1 MLSKVKGLGIIGLD
15 AFEVEVETDVGS
27 GLPKFEIVGLPDAA
41 VKESRERVRS
51 AIKNSG
57 KRFPSGVVTI
67 NLAPA
72 DIRKEGVYLDL
83 PIAVGIIKASS
94 DVIKNEIDDYVFIG
108 ELSLDGNLR
117 PVNGIMPLLIS
128 ASLSGAKKFII
139 PYGNRKEAEYVGD
152 AEVYACKSLNE
163 VLGHISGAATVERVE
178 SSPYVPAEDKDFC
191 DDLKYVKGQAAAKRA
206 LEVAVSGGHNILLVG
221 SPGAGK
227 TMLARCI
234 PSIMPDMS
242 FAEALETTKI
252 HSIAGAL
259 KDSTGIVSSRPFYTP
274 HHTASN
280 VALIGG
286 GSSAKPGVISL
297 AHNGVLYLDEMPEY
311 PRSTLECLRQPL
323 EDRIVTVSR
332 ARMTVEYPA
341 SFMLVGSM
349 NPCPCGNYGS
359 SNAECR
365 CSASQ
370 IEKYRA
376 RISGPLL
383 DRIDLQIEVDA
394 VSYDDLT
401 VADEAESSAEVRKR
415 VNRTR
420 AIQRERFADEGIR
433 TNSEMKERQ
442 LEKYCKL
449 SPESE
454 SIMRL
459 SFDSLGLSARGR
471 SRILKVARTIA
482 DMNLE
487 ENILPEHILE
497 AIGYRNFSFS
507 KR

>member
-94 DVIKNEIDDYVFIG
+94 DVIKTEIDDYVFIG

-259 KDSTGIVSSRPFYTP
+259 KDGTGIVSSRPFYTP

>member
-1 MLSKVKGLGIIGLD
+1 MLSKVTGLGIIGLD
-15 AFEVEVETDVGS
+15 AFIVDVESDVGS
-27 GLPKFEIVGLPDAA
+27 GLPRLDIVGLPDTS
-41 VKESRERVRS
+41 VKESKERVRS

-57 KRFPSGVVTI
+57 KRFPNGAITI

-72 DIRKEGVYLDL
+72 DVRKEGAYLDL
-83 PIAVGIIKASS
+83 PIAIGIIKAST
-94 DVIKNEIDDYVFIG
+94 DIIKNDISDYAFIG
-108 ELSLDGNLR
+108 ELSLDGNIR
-117 PVNGIMPLLIS
+117 RINGMMPLLIS
-128 ASLSGAKKFII
+128 AAKLGIKKFII
-139 PYGNRKEAEYVGD
+139 PYANKSEAEYIDGL
-152 AEVYACKSLNE
+152 EVYPCKTLNE
-163 VLGHISGAATVERVE
+163 VLGHLTGAYPVEKVTTVSYRAGQGKGGGE
-178 SSPYVPAEDKDFC
+178 
-191 DDLKYVKGQAAAKRA
+191 DLKYVKGQAAAKRA

-221 SPGAGK
+221 APGAGK

-242 FAEALETTKI
+242 FDEALETTKI
-252 HSIAGAL
+252 HSLAGTL
-259 KDSTGIVSSRPFYTP
+259 KENEGIVSARPFYTP

-286 GSSAKPGVISL
+286 GTSAKPGVISL

-311 PRSTLECLRQPL
+311 PRSTLESLRQPL
-323 EDRIVTVSR
+323 EDRVVTVSR

-359 SNAECR
+359 KTAECR
-365 CSASQ
+365 CTSAQ

-376 RISGPLL
+376 KISGPLL
-383 DRIDLQIEVDA
+383 DRIDLQIEVDG
-394 VSYDDLT
+394 VNYDDL
-401 VADEAESSAEVRKR
+401 VADGSEESSLEVRKR

-420 AIQRERFADEGIR
+420 LIQRERFLNDGIR
-433 TNSEMKERQ
+433 TNSEMHERQ

-454 SIMRL
+454 KIMKL
-459 SFDSLGLSARGR
+459 SYESLKLSGRGR

-482 DMNLE
+482 DMELE
-487 ENILPEHILE
+487 ENIQPRHILE
-497 AIGYRNFSFS
+497 AVGYRSFAFSAL
-507 KR
+507 

>member
-1 MLSKVKGLGIIGLD
+1 MLSKVTGLGIIGLD
-15 AFEVEVETDVGS
+15 AFIVDVESDVGS
-27 GLPKFEIVGLPDAA
+27 GLPRLDIVGLPDTS
-41 VKESRERVRS
+41 VKESKERVRS

-57 KRFPSGVVTI
+57 KRFPSGAITI

-72 DIRKEGVYLDL
+72 DVRKEGAYLDL
-83 PIAVGIIKASS
+83 PIAIGIIKAST
-94 DVIKNEIDDYVFIG
+94 DIIKNDISDYAFIG
-108 ELSLDGNLR
+108 ELSLDGNIR
-117 PVNGIMPLLIS
+117 RINGMMPLLIS
-128 ASLSGAKKFII
+128 AAKLGIKKFII
-139 PYGNRKEAEYVGD
+139 PYANKSEAEYIDGL
-152 AEVYACKSLNE
+152 EVYPCKTLNE
-163 VLGHISGAATVERVE
+163 VLGHLTGAYPVEKVTTVSYRAGQGKNGGE
-178 SSPYVPAEDKDFC
+178 
-191 DDLKYVKGQAAAKRA
+191 DLKFVKGQAAAKRA

-221 SPGAGK
+221 APGAGK

-242 FAEALETTKI
+242 FDEALETTKI
-252 HSIAGAL
+252 HSLAGTL
-259 KDSTGIVSSRPFYTP
+259 KENEGIVSARPFYTP

-286 GSSAKPGVISL
+286 GTSAKPGVISL

-311 PRSTLECLRQPL
+311 PRSTLESLRQPL
-323 EDRIVTVSR
+323 EDRVVTVSR

-359 SNAECR
+359 KTAECR
-365 CSASQ
+365 CTSAQ

-376 RISGPLL
+376 KISGPLL
-383 DRIDLQIEVDA
+383 DRIDLQIEVDG
-394 VSYDDLT
+394 VNYDDL
-401 VADEAESSAEVRKR
+401 VADGSEESSLEVRKR

-420 AIQRERFADEGIR
+420 LIQRERFLNDGIR
-433 TNSEMKERQ
+433 TNSEMHERQ

-454 SIMRL
+454 KIMKL
-459 SFDSLGLSARGR
+459 SYESLKLSARGR

-482 DMNLE
+482 DMELE
-487 ENILPEHILE
+487 ENIQPRHILE
-497 AIGYRNFSFS
+497 AVGYRSFAFSAL
-507 KR
+507 

>member
-1 MLSKVKGLGIIGLD
+1 MLSKVTGLGIIGLD
-15 AFEVEVETDVGS
+15 AFIVDVESDVGS
-27 GLPKFEIVGLPDAA
+27 GLPRLDIVGLPDTS
-41 VKESRERVRS
+41 VKESKERVRS

-57 KRFPSGVVTI
+57 KRFPSGAITI

-72 DIRKEGVYLDL
+72 DVRKEGAYLDL
-83 PIAVGIIKASS
+83 PIAIGIIKAST
-94 DVIKNEIDDYVFIG
+94 DIIKNDISDYAFIG
-108 ELSLDGNLR
+108 ELSLDGNIR
-117 PVNGIMPLLIS
+117 RINGMMPLLIS
-128 ASLSGAKKFII
+128 AAKLGIKKFII
-139 PYGNRKEAEYVGD
+139 PYANKSEAEYIDGL
-152 AEVYACKSLNE
+152 EVYPCKTLNE
-163 VLGHISGAATVERVE
+163 VLGHLTGAYPVEKVTTVSYRAGQGKNGGE
-178 SSPYVPAEDKDFC
+178 
-191 DDLKYVKGQAAAKRA
+191 DLKYVKGQAAAKRA

-221 SPGAGK
+221 APGAGK

-242 FAEALETTKI
+242 FDEALETTKI
-252 HSIAGAL
+252 HSLAGTL
-259 KDSTGIVSSRPFYTP
+259 KENEGIVSARPFYTP

-286 GSSAKPGVISL
+286 GTSAKPGVISL

-311 PRSTLECLRQPL
+311 PRSTLESLRQPL
-323 EDRIVTVSR
+323 EDRVVTVSR

-359 SNAECR
+359 KTAECR
-365 CSASQ
+365 CTSAQ

-376 RISGPLL
+376 KISGPLL
-383 DRIDLQIEVDA
+383 DRIDLQIEVDG
-394 VSYDDLT
+394 VNYDDL
-401 VADEAESSAEVRKR
+401 VADGSEESSLEVRKR

-420 AIQRERFADEGIR
+420 LIQRERFLNDGIR
-433 TNSEMKERQ
+433 TNSEMHERQ

-454 SIMRL
+454 KIMKL
-459 SFDSLGLSARGR
+459 SYESLKLSARGR

-482 DMNLE
+482 DMELE
-487 ENILPEHILE
+487 ENIQPRHILE
-497 AIGYRNFSFS
+497 AVGYRSFAFSAL
-507 KR
+507 

>member
-1 MLSKVKGLGIIGLD
+1 MLSKVTGLGIIGLD
-15 AFEVEVETDVGS
+15 AFIVDVESDVGS
-27 GLPKFEIVGLPDAA
+27 GLPRLDIVGLPDTS
-41 VKESRERVRS
+41 VKESKERVRS

-57 KRFPSGVVTI
+57 KRFPNGAITI

-72 DIRKEGVYLDL
+72 DVRKEGAYLDL
-83 PIAVGIIKASS
+83 PIAIGIIKAST
-94 DVIKNEIDDYVFIG
+94 DIIKNDISDYAFIG
-108 ELSLDGNLR
+108 ELSLDGNIR
-117 PVNGIMPLLIS
+117 RINGMMPLLIS
-128 ASLSGAKKFII
+128 AAKLGIKKFII
-139 PYGNRKEAEYVGD
+139 PYANKSEAEYIDGL
-152 AEVYACKSLNE
+152 EVYPCKTLNE
-163 VLGHISGAATVERVE
+163 VLGHLTGAYPVEKVTTVSYRAGQGKGGGE
-178 SSPYVPAEDKDFC
+178 
-191 DDLKYVKGQAAAKRA
+191 DLKYVKGQAAAKRA

-221 SPGAGK
+221 APGAGK

-242 FAEALETTKI
+242 FDEALETTKI
-252 HSIAGAL
+252 HSLAGTL
-259 KDSTGIVSSRPFYTP
+259 KENEGIVSARPFYTP

-286 GSSAKPGVISL
+286 GTSAKPGVISL

-311 PRSTLECLRQPL
+311 PRSTLESLRQPL
-323 EDRIVTVSR
+323 EDRVVTVSR

-359 SNAECR
+359 KTAECR
-365 CSASQ
+365 CTSAQ

-376 RISGPLL
+376 KISGPLL
-383 DRIDLQIEVDA
+383 DRIDLQIEVDG
-394 VSYDDLT
+394 VNYDDL
-401 VADEAESSAEVRKR
+401 VADGSEESSLEVRKR

-420 AIQRERFADEGIR
+420 LIQRERFLNDGIR
-433 TNSEMKERQ
+433 TNSEMHERQ

-454 SIMRL
+454 KIMKL
-459 SFDSLGLSARGR
+459 SYESLKLSARGR

-482 DMNLE
+482 DMELE
-487 ENILPEHILE
+487 ENIQPRHILE
-497 AIGYRNFSFS
+497 AVGYRSFAFSAL
-507 KR
+507 

>member
-259 KDSTGIVSSRPFYTP
+259 KDGTGIVSSRPYYTP

-370 IEKYRA
+370 IEKSRWTPC
-376 RISGPLL
+376 RTTIL
-383 DRIDLQIEVDA
+383 RW
-394 VSYDDLT
+394 
-401 VADEAESSAEVRKR
+401 
-415 VNRTR
+415 RTR
-420 AIQRERFADEGIR
+420 RKVPRKCASASTEREPFSASVSRTKAFAP
-433 TNSEMKERQ
+433 TAK
-442 LEKYCKL
+442 
-449 SPESE
+449 
-454 SIMRL
+454 
-459 SFDSLGLSARGR
+459 
-471 SRILKVARTIA
+471 
-482 DMNLE
+482 
-487 ENILPEHILE
+487 
-497 AIGYRNFSFS
+497 
-507 KR
+507 